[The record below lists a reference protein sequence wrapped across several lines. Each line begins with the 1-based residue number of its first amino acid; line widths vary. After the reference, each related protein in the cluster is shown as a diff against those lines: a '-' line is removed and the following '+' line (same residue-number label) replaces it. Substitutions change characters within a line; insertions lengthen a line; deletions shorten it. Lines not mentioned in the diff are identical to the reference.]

1 MGSGLFCDGFLPWAP
16 GAERVHS
23 QWAGRPHEQGL
34 QSPPAQLLSQS
45 IKIIWYAQIE
55 IFKRILYLGGNYKIF
70 WDFFYD
76 VQRVT
81 KNVCDIYGY
90 TKMETSVSI
99 RTLKLDTLGH
109 G

>member
-1 MGSGLFCDGFLPWAP
+1 MGC
-16 GAERVHS
+16 
-23 QWAGRPHEQGL
+23 
-34 QSPPAQLLSQS
+34 
-45 IKIIWYAQIE
+45 
-55 IFKRILYLGGNYKIF
+55 NYKIF

>member
-1 MGSGLFCDGFLPWAP
+1 MGSCPEHLAQS
-16 GAERVHS
+16 ASIHS
-23 QWAGRPHEQGL
+23 EQVDHTNRGCSL
-34 QSPPAQLLSQS
+34 HQLSSYLSQLKLS
-45 IKIIWYAQIE
+45 GMLKLKF
-55 IFKRILYLGGNYKIF
+55 FKRILYLGCNYKIF